1 MPCRSR
7 CEVRVKA
14 AHNTLLTREIM
25 HFRDEVLAGSAV
37 VLHTMARCSA
47 DLDANRSA
55 RIRMR
60 SMRLSQER
68 RNPQSHSFAGLLAEC
83 WICSPTTCFCG
94 IRK

>member
-37 VLHTMARCSA
+37 ALHTMARCSA
-47 DLDANRSA
+47 DLDAKSFRLRSHA
-55 RIRMR
+55 FHAPIAGTPEPAESFLRWVTCRMLD
-60 SMRLSQER
+60 MQAD
-68 RNPQSHSFAGLLAEC
+68 NLLPRY
-83 WICSPTTCFCG
+83 S
-94 IRK
+94 